1 MVNFKPIMLADSQ
14 LNSYPIKEGQLIFTT
29 DLFGLYLDTNKNTRI
44 KINEI
49 ILLTEEER
57 NDLVVPVQGFYY
69 TTDTQHI
76 WRYDQGWVNLTGN
89 RYVTFDVVDGELIQY
104 NYEQDAIKY
113 ELIDGELCVEVG

>member
-89 RYVTFDVVDGELIQY
+89 RYVATDSEADEYLFGTV
-104 NYEQDAIKY
+104 
-113 ELIDGELCVEVG
+113 